1 MTLAQTI
8 AQCKRELRQDP
19 ASLRFVPLAEA
30 LRKLGR
36 FREAEEA
43 LADGLLS
50 HPGLNSARLVL
61 ARVYADTN
69 RRAEALTILDEL
81 YPKDS
86 GNVALVS
93 LYLEMLVESGRS
105 DEARLLLERAEI
117 IGVPGPTRER
127 VRRRIEADLWA
138 EQQAQA
144 AVVTPLSAA
153 EEFRMGFGE
162 LVSLPATSLTDL
174 GDLFAVPAV
183 AERLERSGR
192 HQAALRV
199 WEELSLTRPDHPGL
213 SRRISAL
220 RLGAEG
226 AGVTVQPDALTPLS
240 RPRPS
245 DAGVAALRR
254 FARAAA
260 AACPG

>member
-19 ASLRFVPLAEA
+19 ASLRFVQLAEA

-86 GNVALVS
+86 GNVLPGEPVPRDARRVGPL
-93 LYLEMLVESGRS
+93 GR
-105 DEARLLLERAEI
+105 
-117 IGVPGPTRER
+117 GP
-127 VRRRIEADLWA
+127 
-138 EQQAQA
+138 
-144 AVVTPLSAA
+144 SAA
-153 EEFRMGFGE
+153 
-162 LVSLPATSLTDL
+162 
-174 GDLFAVPAV
+174 
-183 AERLERSGR
+183 
-192 HQAALRV
+192 
-199 WEELSLTRPDHPGL
+199 
-213 SRRISAL
+213 
-220 RLGAEG
+220 
-226 AGVTVQPDALTPLS
+226 
-240 RPRPS
+240 
-245 DAGVAALRR
+245 
-254 FARAAA
+254 
-260 AACPG
+260 

>member
-69 RRAEALTILDEL
+69 RRAEALTILDE
-81 YPKDS
+81 DS
-86 GNVALVS
+86 GNVSLVS

-127 VRRRIEADLWA
+127 VRSRIEADLWA

-153 EEFRMGFGE
+153 AEFRMGVGE

-183 AERLERSGR
+183 AERLERTGR
-192 HQAALRV
+192 HQEALRV

-220 RLGAEG
+220 RLGSGG

-254 FARAAA
+254 FARAVA
-260 AACPG
+260 AACLV